1 MYTIRQ
7 ESLRHI
13 YDVSLHSGVFLNEW
27 KIAKLKPLYKKRYK
41 YDIQNCR
48 PITVLSIFFK
58 NIGRLDI

>member
-1 MYTIRQ
+1 MYTIGQ

-13 YDVSLHSGVFLNEW
+13 YDVSLHSGVFLNEC

-48 PITVLSIFFK
+48 PISALSIF
-58 NIGRLDI
+58 